1 MLFYDIRIEKHSQV
15 ADEDTAK
22 PGGADFATIEEH
34 EAILTGWLEAAKLF
48 GEMLVK
54 IDREFAR
61 DFVFDYN
68 GVAQEAANHRATQ
81 AILIRKLI
89 PAHGGEAAFGDSLF
103 PRRNIAIILRVSA
116 LNATDCGDAH
126 AVEVCAGFGGVA
138 LKIAVQGTI
147 LLRNGELVAG
157 FCEMVHADVQIAG
170 VEKLEKARAEDLELL
185 HAFGQVRGEG
195 ALLFLE
201 PGHVS
206 VAEES
211 DAIGREAY
219 DLIDGVCE
227 RFGG

>member
-1 MLFYDIRIEKHSQV
+1 
-15 ADEDTAK
+15 
-22 PGGADFATIEEH
+22 
-34 EAILTGWLEAAKLF
+34 
-48 GEMLVK
+48 
-54 IDREFAR
+54 
-61 DFVFDYN
+61 
-68 GVAQEAANHRATQ
+68 
-81 AILIRKLI
+81 LI

-170 VEKLEKARAEDLELL
+170 VKKLEKARAENLEFL
-185 HAFGQVRGEG
+185 HAFGEVGGEG
-195 ALLFLE
+195 ALLFFQ
-201 PGHVS
+201 PRDVS

-211 DAIGREAY
+211 NAIRRES
-219 DLIDGVCE
+219 IE
-227 RFGG
+227 